1 VTKKVILDVDPG
13 IDDAVALTMALFDP
27 SIEVVAVTATGGNVT
42 PEQAT
47 LNVQAII
54 EQLDPPRWPRI
65 GVASAPDAGLPAHS
79 HRISGT
85 RGLGSVD
92 FEVVPLQN
100 RHPSEKVITD
110 ELRAAP
116 GEITIIALGPLTNI
130 ARAIQRDN
138 SLAETIGELVIM
150 GGTLGWPGNVTAAA
164 EFNIYCDPQAARFV
178 FRLPT
183 ATKILIPLDITRQVL
198 FGYELLNQ
206 LPGEETRAGRFLR
219 KILPFSYRAHHQTLG
234 VEGIYL
240 NDSVALVAAI
250 NPELFEL
257 EMTAGDVELGGELT
271 TGATVF
277 DRRRNPEWRH
287 NIHIAT
293 SVNSSAA
300 MDCIIRAL
308 GTAGAG
314 SKDPAG

>member
-13 IDDAVALTMALFDP
+13 IDDAVALTMALFEP
-27 SIEVVAVTATGGNVT
+27 SIDVVAVTATGGNVT
-42 PEQAT
+42 PEQAA

-65 GVASAPDAGLPAHS
+65 GAGSAPDAGLPPHAHK
-79 HRISGT
+79 ISGV
-85 RGLGSVD
+85 RGLGSAD
-92 FEVVPLQN
+92 FDVVPLQN
-100 RHPSEKVITD
+100 RHSAEKVISE

-116 GEITIIALGPLTNI
+116 GEITIVALGPLTNI
-130 ARAIQRDN
+130 ARVVQRDN
-138 SLAETIGELVIM
+138 ALAEMIGSLVIM

-183 ATKILIPLDITRQVL
+183 ATKILVPLDVTRQVL

-206 LPGEETRAGRFLR
+206 IPGEETRAGRFLR
-219 KILPFSYRAHHQTLG
+219 KILPFSYRSHHQTLG

-240 NDSVALVAAI
+240 NDAVALVAAI

-271 TGATVF
+271 TGATVL

-287 NIHIAT
+287 NLHVAT
-293 SVNSSAA
+293 SVNVSAA
-300 MDCIIRAL
+300 MDCIIRGL
-308 GTAGAG
+308 GAAGAA
-314 SKDPAG
+314 SKDG

>member
-13 IDDAVALTMALFDP
+13 IDDAVALTMALFEP
-27 SIEVVAVTATGGNVT
+27 SIDVVAVTATGGNVT
-42 PEQAT
+42 PEQAA

-65 GVASAPDAGLPAHS
+65 GAGSAPDAGLPAHT
-79 HRISGT
+79 HKISGV

-92 FEVVPLQN
+92 FDVVPLQN
-100 RHPSEKVITD
+100 RHSAEKVISE

-116 GEITIIALGPLTNI
+116 GEITIVALGPLTNI
-130 ARAIQRDN
+130 ARVVQRDN
-138 SLAETIGELVIM
+138 SLAEMVGSLVIM

-183 ATKILIPLDITRQVL
+183 ATKILIPLDVTRQVL

-219 KILPFSYRAHHQTLG
+219 KILPFSYRSHHQTLG
-234 VEGIYL
+234 VEGIFL
-240 NDSVALVAAI
+240 NDAVALVAAI

-271 TGATVF
+271 TGATVL

-287 NIHIAT
+287 NLHVAT
-293 SVNSSAA
+293 SVNVSAA
-300 MDCIIRAL
+300 MDCIIRGL
-308 GTAGAG
+308 VTAGGA
-314 SKDPAG
+314 SKDAS

>member
-13 IDDAVALTMALFDP
+13 IDDAVAMTIALFDS

-42 PEQAT
+42 PEQAA

-65 GVASAPDAGLPAHS
+65 GVGSAPDAGLPAHS
-79 HRISGT
+79 HRISGV

-92 FEVVPLQN
+92 FDVVPLQN
-100 RHPSEKVITD
+100 RHPAEKVISE

-116 GEITIIALGPLTNI
+116 GEITIVALGPMTNI
-130 ARAIQRDN
+130 ARTIQRDN
-138 SLAETIGELVIM
+138 ALADMIGSLVIM

-164 EFNIYCDPQAARFV
+164 EFNVYCDPQAARFV

-183 ATKILIPLDITRQVL
+183 ATKVLVPLDITRQVL

-206 LPGEETRAGRFLR
+206 LPGEDTRAGRFLR
-219 KILPFSYRAHHQTLG
+219 KILPFSYRSHHQTLG
-234 VEGIYL
+234 IEGIYL

-287 NIHIAT
+287 NLHIAT
-293 SVNSSAA
+293 SVNTSAA
-300 MDCIIRAL
+300 MDCIIRGL
-308 GTAGAG
+308 TSAGAA
-314 SKDPAG
+314 SKDTT